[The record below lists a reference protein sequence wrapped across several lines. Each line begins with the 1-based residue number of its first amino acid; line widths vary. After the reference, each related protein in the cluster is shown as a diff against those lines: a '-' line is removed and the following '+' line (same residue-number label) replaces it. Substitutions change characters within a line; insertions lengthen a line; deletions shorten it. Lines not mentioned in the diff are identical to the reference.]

1 MPRDL
6 KADLVTYQAMLD
18 DDVTPYDE
26 ITDFTRE
33 LLPEAIGR
41 AIDAEYE
48 LARCVSCN
56 DGLKAQLNTLDE
68 ELARKHNLLNDYK
81 LAKDKLQEENA
92 KLTAQVAGL
101 REALE
106 KLARLGNEPHY
117 GNSTGNEIAKQ
128 ALTSP
133 DPGEKIMRVVEAAKE
148 AIKYGPEFR
157 NKDRGA
163 LERALAA
170 LEEGEQ

>member
-6 KADLVTYQAMLD
+6 KAELKYISEN
-18 DDVTPYDE
+18 PS
-26 ITDFTRE
+26 ITKLME
-33 LLPEAIGR
+33 LTEEAIER
-41 AIDAEYE
+41 AIAAEYKT
-48 LARCVSCN
+48 ACHVSCN
-56 DGLKAQLNTLDE
+56 DGLRAQLTSLDE
-68 ELARKHNLLNDYK
+68 ENAR
-81 LAKDKLQEENA
+81 
-92 KLTAQVAGL
+92 LTAQVAGL

-133 DPGEKIMRVVEAAKE
+133 DPGEKIMRVVEAAKK